1 MPQDTDPLTPD
12 GGEIGGAGLSRN
24 GRILSPPRP
33 SGPHVVRRRFQ
44 GILGKRRTLE
54 NLAVLGQ
61 AQSAYM
67 GLKRSAKAIRGRGA
81 NIFTQWV
88 GDPDALGSAVVLSA
102 ILRHLGAEEVRI
114 LTGSLGHPQNRNLVA
129 RCGIVLHDPNR
140 DRLRGG
146 LHCMVDTSP
155 PLGMLATPG
164 VDPVKDYFFVA
175 DHHADPDEVEENCR
189 AKGVRRVR
197 LPFVGLPVGSTSAF
211 MAVIA
216 AAFDVLDELTPAE
229 KAAAALGIY
238 TDTSALLHGA
248 TPLDFKMFEV
258 LTRAEETQEILD
270 ELRDYRVPPEWY
282 AYRAAAFRNQEVT
295 GAVRVAPVGF
305 VRDEHR
311 DVIAEIANELLRVE
325 GTSIAITIAVTARGV
340 EVSVRADSRLLG
352 QDQHRIV
359 RVIDY
364 LLEAT
369 FPGVSGFRH
378 DRRPPHRVEGGACVP
393 LTPEQRTEWRLDN
406 GGGRVGG
413 NGPILA
419 HCQEL
424 ARQLVAALRDL
435 ETLQPAE
442 MEGLLEVVAG
452 AEGAVPRNGKH
463 AENGKQR
470 ERERER
476 SGAEAGVT
484 RARRPR
490 RAQAGFPS
498 GLCET
503 GLNGR
508 RNGPDP
514 SARSVQTARAQGRGA
529 SVLEQPLEA
538 GHVELR
544 QDRDR
549 GEALAGER
557 GAALAPQHL
566 LEAVHEGQQQRHVR
580 DRVAHLLR

>member
-1 MPQDTDPLTPD
+1 
-12 GGEIGGAGLSRN
+12 LSRN
-24 GRILSPPRP
+24 GRILSPPRL

-44 GILGKRRTLE
+44 GILGKRRTME

-81 NIFTQWV
+81 NVFTQWV

-102 ILRHLGAEEVRI
+102 ILRHLGAQEVRI

-129 RCGIVLHDPNR
+129 RCGIVLQDPNR

-155 PLGMLATPG
+155 PLGILATPG

-175 DHHADPDEVEENCR
+175 DHHADPEAVEENCR

-197 LPFVGLPVGSTSAF
+197 LPFVGLAVGSTSAF

-216 AAFDVLDELTPAE
+216 AAFDVLDKLTPAQ

-248 TPLDFKMFEV
+248 TPVDFKMFEV
-258 LTRAEETQEILD
+258 LTRSEETQEILD

-305 VRDEHR
+305 VRDAHR

-325 GTSIAITIAVTARGV
+325 GTSIAITIAVTTRGI
-340 EVSVRADSRLLG
+340 EASVRADSRLLG
-352 QDQHRIV
+352 QDQEGQHQHRIV
-359 RVIDY
+359 RVIAY
-364 LLEAT
+364 LLESA
-369 FPGVSGFRH
+369 FPGLSGFRH
-378 DRRPPHRVEGGACVP
+378 ERRPPHRVEGGACVP
-393 LTPEQRTEWRLDN
+393 LTPEQRSEWHLDN

-442 MEGLLEVVAG
+442 MQGLLEVVAG
-452 AEGAVPRNGKH
+452 AEAAVPRNGKH
-463 AENGKQR
+463 VENGKH
-470 ERERER
+470 ENGKE
-476 SGAEAGVT
+476 SD
-484 RARRPR
+484 RARKR
-490 RAQAGFPS
+490 
-498 GLCET
+498 E
-503 GLNGR
+503 
-508 RNGPDP
+508 
-514 SARSVQTARAQGRGA
+514 
-529 SVLEQPLEA
+529 
-538 GHVELR
+538 
-544 QDRDR
+544 
-549 GEALAGER
+549 
-557 GAALAPQHL
+557 
-566 LEAVHEGQQQRHVR
+566 
-580 DRVAHLLR
+580 